1 MRADL
6 FRGSYTANLLR
17 PGTSLALLQMPRT
30 LHDRT
35 RGERRGGPAGGA
47 GCPPGLSLD
56 DPFGSWW
63 GLPFGGTL
71 VSMSFPAHARPAAAP
86 HVRAGWLPRGDAL
99 QEADWAWRH
108 RVVCWL
114 LAGHIPALSLL
125 ALLVGTGTELLTVVV
140 SLGALLAAACA
151 PVSRRLRALCASLGL
166 LTGSALLVDLF
177 DGASEAHFHYFVTV
191 AVIALY
197 QDWSVYAL
205 AIGFVLLQH
214 GVMASRPEGMDH
226 ELHQWA
232 WAGVHAVAILAQ
244 SAVLVLFWRA
254 HEVSREQSE
263 QMRAELHAG
272 RSSVAAR
279 LAETDRIRADLIG
292 TVSHEFRTPLT
303 GIRGAALTLLKRGD
317 RLDAGSRTALL
328 NAVLDQQERLSRL
341 LENMLIAA
349 RATAVDPGA
358 VSDVNA
364 VAAEVAMLATAGRP
378 GSGPVSVVVEAGTL
392 ARIERQALHQVL
404 ANLVDNALQHG
415 AEGSV
420 PLVAGGSDDRGVWL
434 TVSNEGR
441 VLDLTAAERLFEP
454 FTQLDSGATRDR
466 EGIGV
471 GLYVVRRLVDV
482 YGGSVDVRSDSGWVT
497 VEVRLQHAASAPRPR
512 LEQPA

>member
-1 MRADL
+1 
-6 FRGSYTANLLR
+6 
-17 PGTSLALLQMPRT
+17 
-30 LHDRT
+30 
-35 RGERRGGPAGGA
+35 
-47 GCPPGLSLD
+47 
-56 DPFGSWW
+56 
-63 GLPFGGTL
+63 
-71 VSMSFPAHARPAAAP
+71 MSVPAHARPAAAP
-86 HVRAGWLPRGDAL
+86 RVRGAWLPRGEAL
-99 QEADWAWRH
+99 QEADWGWRH

-114 LAGHIPALSLL
+114 LAAHVPALSLL
-125 ALLVGTGTELLTVVV
+125 ALLVGTATDVVTVVV
-140 SLGALLAAACA
+140 ALGVPLAAACA
-151 PVSRRLRALCASLGL
+151 PVSRRVRALCASLGL
-166 LTGSALLVDLF
+166 LTGSALLVHLF
-177 DGASEAHFHYFVTV
+177 HGAAEAHFHYFVVV

-197 QDWSVYAL
+197 QDWTVYAL

-214 GVMASRPEGMDH
+214 GVMATRPEGVDH
-226 ELHQWA
+226 GLDQWA

-254 HEVSREQSE
+254 HEATRDQSE

-272 RSSVAAR
+272 RSTVAAR

-349 RATAVDPGA
+349 RATAADPRA
-358 VSDVNA
+358 VSDVVA

-378 GSGPVSVVVEAGTL
+378 GSAPVAVVVDPGTV
-392 ARIERQALHQVL
+392 ARIDRQALHQVL

-420 PLVAGGSDDRGVWL
+420 PLVAGGCDDRGVWV

-497 VEVRLQHAASAPRPR
+497 VEVRLQPAASAQPAL
-512 LEQPA
+512 LEQTA